1 MRFASFTCDGQARIG
16 VVEGEEV
23 ALLPLALGDLRDVI
37 AGGDAALQAVAAAQR
52 GGKLPRLA
60 LDRLR
65 LLPPLQ
71 RLRRDVL
78 CVGWNYW
85 DHFDEGKGKREG
97 QDVPRPQAP
106 TFFTKSP
113 DTVIGPRDDIAFD
126 ARISAKWDYEAELA
140 LVIGTDGRSI
150 RADSA
155 MRHVWG
161 YCLANDVSQ
170 RDLQRRH
177 GGQWLKGKSIDG
189 TMPLGPFLVT
199 ADELDPESVRLQ
211 CLVNGELMQDASVAQ
226 MAFPIPELI
235 AELSFGMTLQAG
247 DLVITG
253 TPAGV
258 GNAREPQV
266 FLRAG
271 DTVTVRGTGLGQL
284 VNRLVD
290 TDLYH
295 QSSVPAMTGND
306 TGGAHAGNL

>member
-1 MRFASFTCDGQARIG
+1 MRFASFLYDRQPRIG
-16 VVEGEEV
+16 VLEGEEV
-23 ALLPLALGDLRDVI
+23 ALLPMPMGDLRDVI
-37 AGGDAALQAVAAAQR
+37 AGGAPALQSVAAAR
-52 GGKLPRLA
+52 CDGRLPRLA
-60 LDRLR
+60 LSALR
-65 LLPPLQ
+65 LLPPLH

-85 DHFDEGKGKREG
+85 DHFLEGEGKREG
-97 QDVPRPQAP
+97 QDVPRPEAP

-113 DTVIGPRDDIAFD
+113 HTLIGPRDDIAFD
-126 ARISAKWDYEAELA
+126 ARVSARWDYEAELA
-140 LVIGTDGRSI
+140 LVIGADGRSI
-150 RADSA
+150 PAASA
-155 MRHVWG
+155 MQHVWG
-161 YCLANDVSQ
+161 YCLANDISQ

-199 ADELDPESVRLQ
+199 ADEIDPNEVRLQ
-211 CLVNGELMQDASVAQ
+211 CLVNGELMQDASVSQ

-258 GNAREPQV
+258 GNARDPQV

-271 DTVTVRGTGLGQL
+271 DEVVVRGTGLGEL
-284 VNRLVD
+284 VNRVVD
-290 TDLYH
+290 ADLYQ
-295 QSSVPAMTGND
+295 QSSVMDMRSRP
-306 TGGAHAGNL
+306 

>member
-1 MRFASFTCDGQARIG
+1 MRFASFISDGQARIG

-23 ALLPLALGDLRDVI
+23 AQLPTSIGDMRDVI
-37 AGGDAALQAVAAAQR
+37 LGGDAALQYARSALR
-52 GGKLPRLA
+52 SGKLPRHQ
-60 LDRLR
+60 LDTLR
-65 LLPPLQ
+65 LLPPLR
-71 RLRRDVL
+71 RLNRDVL

-85 DHFDEGKGKREG
+85 DHFLEGEGKREG
-97 QDVPRPQAP
+97 QDVPRPEAP

-113 DTVIGPRDDIAFD
+113 HTIIGPHADIAFD

-140 LVIGTDGRSI
+140 LVIGADGRSI
-150 RADSA
+150 PAADA

-161 YCLANDVSQ
+161 YCLVNDISQ

-177 GGQWLKGKSIDG
+177 GGQWLKGKSVDG

-199 ADELDPESVRLQ
+199 ADEIDPGEIRLQ
-211 CLVNGELMQDASVAQ
+211 CLVNGELMQDASVSQ

-258 GNAREPQV
+258 GNARDPQV
-266 FLRAG
+266 FLKAG
-271 DTVTVRGTGLGQL
+271 DEVTVRGTGLGEL
-284 VNRLVD
+284 VNRLMPA
-290 TDLYH
+290 DLYQ
-295 QSSVPAMTGND
+295 QSSVPDMGRRA
-306 TGGAHAGNL
+306 

>member
-1 MRFASFTCDGQARIG
+1 MRFASFICDGQPRIG

-23 ALLPLALGDLRDVI
+23 ALLPGAMGDLRDVI
-37 AGGDAALQAVAAAQR
+37 EGGEAARQAIVAALR
-52 GGKLPRLA
+52 GGRLPRLA
-60 LDRLR
+60 LGTLR
-65 LLPPLQ
+65 LLPPLR

-85 DHFDEGKGKREG
+85 DHFAEGKGKREG
-97 QDVPRPQAP
+97 QDVPRPEAP

-113 DTVIGPRDDIAFD
+113 HTLIGPHDDIAFD

-150 RADSA
+150 PAANA

-161 YCLANDVSQ
+161 YCLANDISQ

-199 ADELDPESVRLQ
+199 ADEIDPNAVRLQ
-211 CLVNGELMQDASVAQ
+211 CLVNGEPRQDASVSQ

-271 DTVTVRGTGLGQL
+271 DEVTVRGTGLGEL

-290 TDLYH
+290 VDLYQ
-295 QSSVPAMTGND
+295 QSSVMD
-306 TGGAHAGNL
+306 MRSRR